1 MGNLLLVSC
10 SASKWNVPAEIP
22 AIIRYDGP
30 LYRVLRSYLRT
41 YGWPHPLKLAVLSAE
56 YGLIGGLAPIRMYD
70 RRMTYERAKELE
82 GQVLGTLKEWA
93 NACETLTVI
102 CGRDYLQPLSNCIR
116 GAGFKNIEI
125 ADGSI
130 GRKLQFLHDYLQ
142 QRPSSRRSAVTLAE
156 VDRLRTHQMYFL
168 PDWDDMLDEH
178 YDFENDHFSTANR
191 KERHEVH
198 VTSLMGTERVC
209 DGILVSL
216 AQSFGNKGLL
226 KAHSPTDIRSL
237 APEPLRD
244 RFGLQSDQFLFGDC
258 GAFSYVHKSEPA
270 ITVEQAVSLYELHE
284 FDLGASV
291 DHIPAPFL
299 SLEEQERRIALTREN
314 ARAFIAVHRHLRCRF
329 TPVGVIQG
337 TSAES
342 YASQLLDYV
351 EMGYRYI
358 GIGGLVFRTDAQIEE
373 IVRKIIEAKQK
384 VGRPLWIHLFGIFR
398 PRLQPVFR
406 ELGISSFDSA
416 TYFRKAWLRSDQ
428 NYLGVDG
435 KWYAAIRVPVSTDPR
450 NRKKLLAK
458 GVSLFLAERLERA
471 ALKALHLY
479 GKRQLSL
486 RETLDAVLAYDEL
499 VDRNEKRKTNLAR
512 AYELTLEARPWERCP
527 CPVCQALGIDV
538 VIFRGTNRNKRR
550 GIHNTWLLYRR
561 VTEA

>member
-1 MGNLLLVSC
+1 MASLLLLSC
-10 SASKWNVPAEIP
+10 SASKWNVPGEIP
-22 AIIRYDGP
+22 AIVRYDGP

-41 YGWPHPLKLAVLSAE
+41 NGWPHPLKVAILSAE

-70 RRMTYERAKELE
+70 RRMTYERARELE
-82 GQVLGTLKEWA
+82 EQVRSTLKQWA
-93 NACETLTVI
+93 ETCESLTVI
-102 CGRDYLQPLSNCIR
+102 CGKDYLQSLSHCI
-116 GAGFKNIEI
+116 GEAGFSQIET

-130 GRKLQFLHDYLQ
+130 GRKLQFLHHYLLRCPSNR
-142 QRPSSRRSAVTLAE
+142 RPAERLAE
-156 VDRLRTHQMYFL
+156 IDRPRTHQMYFL

-178 YDFENDHFSTANR
+178 YDFENDHFSTPER

-198 VTSLMGTERVC
+198 VTSLMEPERVC

-216 AQSFGNKGLL
+216 AQQFGNKGLL
-226 KAHSPTDIRSL
+226 KAHSPTDIQSL
-237 APEPLRD
+237 APESLRD
-244 RFGLQSDQFLFGDC
+244 RFGLLSDQLLFGDC
-258 GAFSYVHKSEPA
+258 GAFSYVHESEPTIA
-270 ITVEQAVSLYELHE
+270 VEQAVSLYELHE

-299 SLEEQERRIALTREN
+299 SPEEQERRVMLTREN

-351 EMGYRYI
+351 EMGYRHI

-373 IVRKIIEAKQK
+373 IVRRISEAKQK
-384 VGRPLWIHLFGIFR
+384 VRKPLWIHLFGIFR
-398 PRLQPVFR
+398 PKLQPLFR
-406 ELGISSFDSA
+406 EVGIASFDSA
-416 TYFRKAWLRSDQ
+416 TYFRKAWLRSNQ

-450 NRKKLLAK
+450 NKKKLLAR
-458 GVSLFLAERLERA
+458 GVSPDLVQTLERD
-471 ALKALHLY
+471 ALEALHLY
-479 GKRQLSL
+479 GKGALSL

-499 VDRNEKRKTNLAR
+499 VDRNEKHETNLAR
-512 AYELTLEARPWERCP
+512 SYELTLQARPWEKCP

-550 GIHNTWLLYRR
+550 GIHNTWLLYRQ
-561 VTEA
+561 VTGG